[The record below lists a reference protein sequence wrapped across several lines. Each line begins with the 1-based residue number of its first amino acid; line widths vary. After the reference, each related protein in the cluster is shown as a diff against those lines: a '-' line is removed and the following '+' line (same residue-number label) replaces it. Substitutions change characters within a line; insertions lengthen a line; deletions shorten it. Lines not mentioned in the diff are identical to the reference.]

1 MEIIPEQKGGGGLR
15 LVALVEELSIHCFS
29 ENKYLT
35 TKTAYIFVSC
45 ISNRQSAVALRSE
58 MQQTADRCYKK
69 SIHSSV

>member
-1 MEIIPEQKGGGGLR
+1 MIPSEIIPEQKGGGGLR

-45 ISNRQSAVALRSE
+45 ISNRQKCSCFE
-58 MQQTADRCYKK
+58 E
-69 SIHSSV
+69 